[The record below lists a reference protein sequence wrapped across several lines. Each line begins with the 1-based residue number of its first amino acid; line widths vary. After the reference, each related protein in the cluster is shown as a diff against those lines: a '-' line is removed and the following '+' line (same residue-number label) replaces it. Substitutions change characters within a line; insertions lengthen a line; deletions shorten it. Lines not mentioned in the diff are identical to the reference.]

1 MKRSSRRW
9 KKYLR
14 SRWKWQ
20 RRRIREEKRLRK
32 VTRLRAL

>member
-1 MKRSSRRW
+1 MRRSSRRW

-32 VTRLRAL
+32 LARMRAL